1 MFKIS
6 SDVDLIRSW
15 FFKIHCKFLE
25 QETLIG
31 ALHLEKKINANNFFF
46 FKTLNQYHFFAFET
60 KTFLEIPIWYY
71 FKLLSSHTT
80 QKSKA
85 YNVILFCYTRIFNLY
100 LNHTYQGN
108 IGLYSFAIKDVWDT
122 FIMWR
127 NFFWNTQWN

>member
-6 SDVDLIRSW
+6 SDVDLIKSW

-25 QETLIG
+25 QETFIG
-31 ALHLEKKINANNFFF
+31 PLHLEKKNKREKFLF

-60 KTFLEIPIWYY
+60 LTSIEIPIWYY
-71 FKLLSSHTT
+71 FKLLSSHTNR
-80 QKSKA
+80 KSKA

-108 IGLYSFAIKDVWDT
+108 IGLGLYSFAIKDVWDT
-122 FIMWR
+122 FIM
-127 NFFWNTQWN
+127 